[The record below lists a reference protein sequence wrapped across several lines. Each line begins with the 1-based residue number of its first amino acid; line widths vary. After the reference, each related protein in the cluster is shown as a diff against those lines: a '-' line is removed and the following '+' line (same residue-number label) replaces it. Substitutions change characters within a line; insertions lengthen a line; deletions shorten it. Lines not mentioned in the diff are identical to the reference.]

1 MVLQVLFR
9 MSSLT
14 DHGCGLAGLRLW
26 TRGGYAIRMHD
37 QGDTTMVRNLN
48 SSRVASTAAVALAL
62 SVAGTASAHSRHEA
76 TIPGDGTVVETA
88 PEVIVLS
95 FDTPTRITMI
105 ELSNSRGEAF
115 ALERSDGMAPV
126 TRFEATPA
134 QLSAGSYTVQW
145 RGLSAD
151 GHPTSCRFSF
161 DVQR

>member
-1 MVLQVLFR
+1 
-9 MSSLT
+9 
-14 DHGCGLAGLRLW
+14 
-26 TRGGYAIRMHD
+26 
-37 QGDTTMVRNLN
+37 MVRNLN
-48 SSRVASTAAVALAL
+48 SSCVAATAAVVLAL

-105 ELSNSRGEAF
+105 ELSNSRGEEF

>member
-1 MVLQVLFR
+1 
-9 MSSLT
+9 
-14 DHGCGLAGLRLW
+14 
-26 TRGGYAIRMHD
+26 
-37 QGDTTMVRNLN
+37 MVRSLN
-48 SSRVASTAAVALAL
+48 SPCAASTAAIALAL
-62 SVAGTASAHSRHEA
+62 SAAGTAFAHSRHEA
-76 TIPGDGTVVETA
+76 AIPGDGAVVEAA

-95 FDTPTRITMI
+95 FDSPTRITMI
-105 ELSNSRGEAF
+105 ELSNSRGEEF

-134 QLSAGSYTVQW
+134 QLSAGRYTVEW